1 MEAQRPEA
9 ACDPRVAARFDCA
22 SPRLM
27 LGPPYNTSEQGS
39 KPDVLSSFTHSRS
52 QVKLS
57 ELIVVKPQQCKLHLA
72 RALL

>member
-9 ACDPRVAARFDCA
+9 ACDPRAARFDFA

-27 LGPPYNTSEQGS
+27 LGPHYNTSWQGS
-39 KPDVLSSFTHSRS
+39 KPNSSFTHSRS

-57 ELIVVKPQQCKLHLA
+57 ELIVGKKQQRKLHLQA
-72 RALL
+72 PALL

>member
-9 ACDPRVAARFDCA
+9 ACDPRAARFDFA

-27 LGPPYNTSEQGS
+27 LGPHYNTSWQGS
-39 KPDVLSSFTHSRS
+39 KPNVLSSFTHSRS

-57 ELIVVKPQQCKLHLA
+57 ELIVGKKQQRKLHLQA
-72 RALL
+72 PALL